1 MLLTDALL
9 PASVLISNDEGEDAT
24 TGNEARVVRVRRNRI
39 GKEAYFMFMFFE
51 RGLTQLP

>member
-1 MLLTDALL
+1 MTDAFL